1 MEQAKVTFKG
11 QITIPKAVRQALD
24 IQAGDSVVFQ
34 IAGDHALIKPLRKRN
49 LLDFYGIFP
58 TDRPSSGIEA
68 ERKEAHNQIAEKC
81 LGDTKV

>member
-34 IAGDHALIKPLRKRN
+34 IAGDHALIKPLRKKK
-49 LLDFYGIFP
+49 LLDFYGILA
-58 TDRPSSGIEA
+58 TDRSSSGIEA
-68 ERKEAHNQIAEKC
+68 ERKEARRRLTETCVRK
-81 LGDTKV
+81 TKP